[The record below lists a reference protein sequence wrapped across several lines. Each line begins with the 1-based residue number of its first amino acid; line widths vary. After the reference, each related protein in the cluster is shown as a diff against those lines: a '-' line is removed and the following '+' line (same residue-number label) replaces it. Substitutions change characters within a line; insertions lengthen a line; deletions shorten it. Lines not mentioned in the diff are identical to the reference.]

1 MYEIVRVNKD
11 GEEVGRYGIVSRED
25 DAVKIS
31 QLLTKEEIMRK
42 VEPEFSYYV
51 RPLVCMTDE
60 MTEQVINR
68 LEHSVD
74 RLEKAYDEANKSS

>member
-31 QLLTKEEIMRK
+31 KLLTQEEIMRR
-42 VEPEFSYYV
+42 VEPEFSYWV

-60 MTEQVINR
+60 MTEQVITR
-68 LEHSVD
+68 LESSVR
-74 RLEKAYDEANKSS
+74 RLEEAYAEVNKGS